1 MIHIFNGCYLLAS
14 VNLGRVHQP
23 TMKMLLIQ
31 RNKVGAVNV
40 R

>member
-1 MIHIFNGCYLLAS
+1 MSHIFNGCYLLAR
-14 VNLGRVHQP
+14 VNINRVHQP
-23 TMKMLLIQ
+23 AVKMLLIQ